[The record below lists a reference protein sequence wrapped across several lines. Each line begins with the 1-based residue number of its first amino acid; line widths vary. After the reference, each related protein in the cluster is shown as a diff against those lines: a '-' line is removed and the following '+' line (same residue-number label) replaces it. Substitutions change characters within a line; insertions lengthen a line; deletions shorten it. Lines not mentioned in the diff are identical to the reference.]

1 MAINGSPRKDGNTA
15 TMLKNALEGA
25 ASQGADTEFVHI
37 YDLDF
42 KGCVSCLAC
51 KLNNAKSTG
60 CVQRDELTPVLDKIL
75 QDVDVLLL
83 GSPVYFTSMS
93 AGMRAFYERA
103 AYPYLPTNEQGSKF
117 PKKIKVGLILTIG
130 ANEKLIYDMGMNK
143 HFELTEMMM
152 GFIFGSAESLI
163 VTEASL
169 TQDGDYAKYGFS
181 SEIAAEA
188 KLRNEERF
196 PIACKKGF
204 DMGVRLAKN

>member
-1 MAINGSPRKDGNTA
+1 MEQVIRNILDFARN
-15 TMLKNALEGA
+15 
-25 ASQGADTEFVHI
+25 
-37 YDLDF
+37 LDF

-60 CVQRDELTPVLDKIL
+60 CVQRDELPPVLDKIL

-181 SEIAAEA
+181 SEMAAEA
-188 KLRNEERF
+188 KLRNEESANNGAFGNLLVCTLCFAEYFCRGAF
-196 PIACKKGF
+196 RPVEQESYDTGK
-204 DMGVRLAKN
+204 